1 MGLKPY
7 LCGSMLRKVTAYFL
21 IVSMLAAHFSR
32 FFIFAGFELNKNYIA
47 TKLCENRD
55 KPWMHCNGKCYFMK
69 KLKQAQDDDRNSERQ
84 AQRNLFQ
91 EAFIATCNPIKFQST
106 LLQVISTPYTHGEV
120 KQFNGTL
127 FRPPQMV

>member
-1 MGLKPY
+1 M
-7 LCGSMLRKVTAYFL
+7 V
-21 IVSMLAAHFSR
+21 AAHFSR
-32 FFIFAGFELNKNYIA
+32 FFIFAGFELNKNYIV

-69 KLKQAQDDDRNSERQ
+69 KLKQAQDNDRNSERQ

-91 EAFIATCNPIKFQST
+91 EAFIAACDPIKFQST
-106 LLQVISTPYTHGEV
+106 LLQVISTPYTPGDL

-127 FRPPQMV
+127 FRPPRIV

>member
-1 MGLKPY
+1 MLK
-7 LCGSMLRKVTAYFL
+7 RVAAYFL
-21 IVSMLAAHFSR
+21 IVSMLSAHFSR

-69 KLKQAQDDDRNSERQ
+69 KLKQAQENDRNTERQ
-84 AQRNLFQ
+84 SQRNLFQ
-91 EAFIATCNPIKFQST
+91 EAFIAAHSPIKFQSS
-106 LLQVISTPYTHGEV
+106 LLRVIITPYNSGEL

-127 FRPPQMV
+127 FRPPRIV